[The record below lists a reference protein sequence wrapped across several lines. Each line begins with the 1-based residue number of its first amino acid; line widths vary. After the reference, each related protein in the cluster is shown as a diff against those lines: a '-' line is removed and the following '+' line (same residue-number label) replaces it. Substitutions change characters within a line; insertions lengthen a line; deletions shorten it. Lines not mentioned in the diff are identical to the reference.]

1 MSSIVENLKEIAG
14 SLPEGVKLV
23 AVSKTK
29 PVEAIEEAY
38 EAGQRVFGEN
48 RVQELAEKYE
58 ILPKDIEWH
67 FIGHLQT
74 NKIKYMAPY
83 VSMIHG
89 IDSYK
94 LLAEVDKQAA
104 KVNRIIPCLLQ
115 IHIAQE
121 ETKFGFSF
129 DECKEMLSAGE
140 WKSLKNIRISGLMGM
155 ATNTDSIEQINKE
168 FCSLNNYFKD
178 LKQIYFTDNTEFKE
192 LSMGMSHDYHQA
204 IKQGSTLVRV
214 GSKIFG
220 ERNY

>member
-1 MSSIVENLKEIAG
+1 MIKDNLL
-14 SLPEGVKLV
+14 SVLPELPEQVRLV
-23 AVSKTK
+23 AVSKFH
-29 PVEAIEEAY
+29 PNEAILEAY
-38 EAGQRVFGEN
+38 EAGQRIFGEN
-48 RVQELAEKYE
+48 KVQEMTQKYE
-58 ILPKDIEWH
+58 SLPKDIEWH